1 MFIGHKIEN
10 PQTVCLYIDPQLEEF
25 SSEIGTPEQGKKLHL
40 NESIR
45 MYLNEK
51 VPTLNPNI
59 VKVMMGTMVI
69 ATITLV
75 GGHHSSK
82 VEAASNNQASTQ
94 TQTTHTVANGDT
106 LYGIAKQYN
115 LTVSQVKQ
123 LNHLTGDM
131 IYPGQTLVISEA
143 KPPQTTATYTVTR
156 GDTLYSIANSYN
168 MSVDQ
173 IKQLNNLTSNTIH
186 VGQTL
191 QVIGTAPQTTQIQDN
206 TYTVQPGDSLYSIA
220 QRANTTVDQIM
231 KNNNLTSSMLYVGQ
245 TLQLGNTATAPQQ
258 NVASATYTVKAGD
271 TLYGLARTYNMSVTE
286 LKNINNLT
294 TNTLSIGQVLK
305 VSGTAQ
311 AEQGTQNREQ
321 VLQDLV
327 NDSYNFVG
335 IPYLWGG
342 TTTAGFDCSGFVS
355 FMHGRHG
362 IDIPRTTSA
371 GYYTMGTSVSKANLQ
386 QGDLVF
392 FAVNDTGRISHVG
405 FYVGNNKFISA
416 TSSKGID
423 VVSMDNTYWSKY
435 YVGAK
440 RVY

>member
-10 PQTVCLYIDPQLEEF
+10 PQTIHLYIDPHLPEF
-25 SSEIGTPEQGKKLHL
+25 SSELGTQEKGKKLHF

-45 MYLNEK
+45 LYLKEK
-51 VPTLNPNI
+51 VPNLNPTI

-69 ATITLV
+69 ATVTMV
-75 GGHHSSK
+75 GGYDSNVK
-82 VEAASNNQASTQ
+82 AASLNQASSQ
-94 TQTTHTVANGDT
+94 SQTTHTVASGET
-106 LYGIAKQYN
+106 LFSIAKKYN
-115 LTVSQVKQ
+115 LTVSQLKQ
-123 LNHLTGDM
+123 LNHLPGDM
-131 IYPGQTLVISEA
+131 IYTGQTLVISTEE
-143 KPPQTTATYTVTR
+143 PQKNTSSYTVTR

-173 IKQLNNLTSNTIH
+173 LKQLNNLTSNTIH
-186 VGQTL
+186 VGQTF
-191 QVIGTAPQTTQIQDN
+191 QVVGTAPQSTDIEGN

-220 QRANTTVDQIM
+220 DRANTTVDQLM
-231 KNNNLTSSMLYVGQ
+231 KNNNLTSSVIYVGQ
-245 TLQLGNTATAPQQ
+245 TLKVGTNTPTTPQQ
-258 NVASATYTVKAGD
+258 NVAGATYTVKAGD
-271 TLYGLARTYNMSVTE
+271 TLYGIARNYNMSVAD

-294 TNTLSIGQVLK
+294 SNTLSIGQVLQ
-305 VSGTAQ
+305 VSGNSKIESNTV
-311 AEQGTQNREQ
+311 NREQ

-327 NDSYNFVG
+327 NDSYNFIG

-355 FMHGRHG
+355 FMHARHG

-371 GYYTMGTSVSKANLQ
+371 DYYTMGTSVSKANLQ

-392 FAVNDTGRISHVG
+392 FAVNNTGRISHVG

-416 TSSKGID
+416 TSSSGIA
-423 VVSMDNTYWSKY
+423 VVSMDNSYWSKY